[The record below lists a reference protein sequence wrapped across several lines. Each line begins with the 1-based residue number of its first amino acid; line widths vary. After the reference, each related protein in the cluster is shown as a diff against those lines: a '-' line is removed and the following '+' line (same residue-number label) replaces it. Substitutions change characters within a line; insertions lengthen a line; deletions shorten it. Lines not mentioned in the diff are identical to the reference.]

1 MITTGQIKAARA
13 ILRWKA
19 SDLADMAS
27 VGVATIRRIELQN
40 GIPVSHD
47 ATLHKVKNAFEL
59 AGIDFVG
66 SPETNPGVQ
75 LDTKKHQAY
84 LESLK

>member
-27 VGVATIRRIELQN
+27 VGVATIRRIELQD

-75 LDTKKHQAY
+75 LDIKKHQAY
-84 LESLK
+84 LELLK

>member
-66 SPETNPGVQ
+66 SPESDPGVQ

-84 LESLK
+84 LDSLK

>member
-19 SDLADMAS
+19 SDLAEMAS
-27 VGVATIRRIELQN
+27 VGVATIRRIELQD

-75 LDTKKHQAY
+75 LDIKKHQAY
-84 LESLK
+84 LELLK

>member
-19 SDLADMAS
+19 SDLAEMAS

-66 SPETNPGVQ
+66 SPEMNPGVQ